1 MDKNSRSKA
10 AEGGSSDEEEAFES
24 ADEGEEGAKNVKPP
38 FATSADIGSA
48 NSTSKEPV
56 GKNDTSI
63 KSLATSG
70 DDIKSGTA
78 ELGEQNPK
86 MDENIVQ
93 ENNEIETLA
102 EDEPEPCVVS
112 TVSSERSPSTEESV
126 QATEESNKT
135 VLVEDDTGNISRK
148 FSENETK
155 AAIKSEREHDEEEG
169 DKLTEA
175 DKFGVNL
182 EQDQSLENE
191 TELVAKENIVA
202 KDGDGQN
209 EASEN
214 LVKEQQKVT
223 SESTCDDKCDR

>member
-56 GKNDTSI
+56 GKNDASI
-63 KSLATSG
+63 KSQATSG

-78 ELGEQNPK
+78 ELREQNPK

-148 FSENETK
+148 PSENETK
-155 AAIKSEREHDEEEG
+155 AAIKSERENDEEEG
-169 DKLTEA
+169 DTEA
-175 DKFGVNL
+175 DKIGVNL

>member
-56 GKNDTSI
+56 GKNDASI
-63 KSLATSG
+63 KSQAASG
-70 DDIKSGTA
+70 DDINSGTA

-93 ENNEIETLA
+93 ENDEIETLA

-112 TVSSERSPSTEESV
+112 TVSSELSPSTEESV

-191 TELVAKENIVA
+191 TELAARENIVA
-202 KDGDGQN
+202 KGGDGHK